1 MHSRLVRGLL
11 RTAWVLELVVAVVIL
26 AVTLV
31 ELFLVGE
38 NTLRELLAGRFD
50 LDGFFVSAMTIVV
63 GVEFVKMLLLH
74 SPRAVTDVLL
84 FAIARQLVVSHT
96 TSLETLLGVAAVALI
111 FVIKKFLHTQEDDGS
126 AAGKRPPETPRP

>member
-126 AAGKRPPETPRP
+126 AAGKRPPEPPQP

>member
-1 MHSRLVRGLL
+1 MHSRLVRGLR

-126 AAGKRPPETPRP
+126 AAGKRPPEPPQP

>member
-38 NTLRELLAGRFD
+38 TTLRELLAGRFD

-111 FVIKKFLHTQEDDGS
+111 FVIKKFLHTEEDDGA
-126 AAGKRPPETPRP
+126 AAGKRPPETPAH

>member
-96 TSLETLLGVAAVALI
+96 SSVDTLLGVAAVALI

-126 AAGKRPPETPRP
+126 AAGKRPPEPPQP